1 MGLYWMKLVDTS
13 LPGFHTL
20 CKDDWVLQ
28 WREIVLQHLKLCQ
41 TWRGKAFSSRNV
53 KPKVNEQVVVRKLEL
68 CQWLDSWTF
77 SFFTVKGRQQLCTGP
92 CWKGLTCP
100 QLVIGVTIGLLV
112 YQWEYNLVASWRF
125 WMKSIF
131 IPRWNN
137 CRRWYHS
144 STVCIAY
151 WDSWKE
157 TAWSQTERVFI
168 RHSR

>member
-77 SFFTVKGRQQLCTGP
+77 SFFTVKGRQQLCTGS
-92 CWKGLTCP
+92 CWKGLTWARWKGPFPFPLGKCFQSSGP
-100 QLVIGVTIGLLV
+100 LSQSSPYPWLEGLFTGL
-112 YQWEYNLVASWRF
+112 
-125 WMKSIF
+125 
-131 IPRWNN
+131 P
-137 CRRWYHS
+137 
-144 STVCIAY
+144 STMLLLNIYTLFFTYSV
-151 WDSWKE
+151 
-157 TAWSQTERVFI
+157 
-168 RHSR
+168 